1 MRGLRWIWH
10 ELTRPR
16 GRVRHRF
23 YRVGRSSRAGVALLL
38 VVTSILLLTVLVTE
52 IVHGATVRMRMAAQ
66 HRDEVKAEALAA
78 TGVQLYRLVL
88 MASKQIGKN
97 PMIQQVAPLL
107 GINGDSLW
115 QMVPYFN
122 TNLMRM
128 VFVTGGDLEV
138 DQAFA
143 MYEGGLTD
151 DQEARSREGSTKT
164 RHAFLDFDGDFSAS
178 IEDEARFVFVG
189 NLRAATLG
197 DLLELEATRQLQGLM
212 SGEEDR
218 RWFNDQGIEPL
229 ELIANLVDWTDSD
242 DTRLYQ
248 GGNEDAP
255 YASLDS
261 PYRPKNAP
269 FDSLAEIR
277 LVDGWHLDE
286 VWERVGRHVT
296 IYGEGKINVNT
307 ADRRVLH
314 ALLTAHADGSHH
326 EKYIEETV
334 NEILRYRGMS
344 VAAGGVHFS
353 NGQHFRNFVQ
363 NQLAASLPLKDS
375 IVNAVTTEST
385 VFRITSTGEVGNA
398 RVQITAV
405 IDYSQ
410 DPTGRIVYWKVE

>member
-1 MRGLRWIWH
+1 MRLWRRIGW

-23 YRVGRSSRAGVALLL
+23 YRVGRGSRAGVALLL

-52 IVHGATVRMRMAAQ
+52 IVHGATVRLRMAAQ
-66 HRDEVKAEALAA
+66 HRDEVAAEALAQ
-78 TGVQLYRLVL
+78 TGVQLYRLIL

-97 PMIQQVAPLL
+97 PMIQQVAPML

-122 TNLMRM
+122 TQLMRM
-128 VFVTGGDLEV
+128 VFVSEGDLDE
-138 DQAFA
+138 DEATA
-143 MYEGGLTD
+143 MMERGLTAE
-151 DQEARSREGSTKT
+151 QEAESREGGTRT

-178 IEDEARFVFVG
+178 IQDEARFVYVG
-189 NLRAATLG
+189 DLKAATLG
-197 DLLELEATRQLQGLM
+197 DLLELEATKQLQGLM
-212 SGEEDR
+212 SNEDDR
-218 RWFNDQGIEPL
+218 SFFLEQGIEPL
-229 ELIANLVDWTDSD
+229 ELIANLVDWTDAD

-248 GGNEDAP
+248 GGQEDAP
-255 YASLDS
+255 YQSLDS

-286 VWERVGRHVT
+286 VWDRVGRHVT
-296 IYGEGKINVNT
+296 IYGEGKINVNS
-307 ADRRVLH
+307 ADSRVLQ
-314 ALLTAHADGSHH
+314 ALLTAHADGTFS
-326 EKYIEETV
+326 EQYIAEVTS
-334 NEILRYRGMS
+334 EIMGFRGMS
-344 VAAGGVHFS
+344 VTSGGVHFS

-363 NQLAASLPLKDS
+363 TQLSSPLPLKDT

-385 VFRITSTGEVGNA
+385 VFRIESTGEVGNA

-405 IDYSQ
+405 IDYSK